1 MEAALPPHPHPS
13 PHPSFLRFGPALPVS
28 PVVVSV
34 PHAGRDYPAAMSPL
48 LNVPVS
54 RLTTLEDRYVDAVAT
69 GAVQDETMLVALR
82 ARGWI
87 DLNRSA
93 TRDRDPQ
100 IDAGAPVTAARS
112 DKVRSGIGL
121 VPRRA
126 GGAENM
132 WRRKL
137 TDTEVADRIARD
149 HAPYHAAVDA
159 ALHAARA
166 RFGIAILLD
175 LHSMPPLTGS
185 SPAQIVL
192 GDRFGRSCAGRFTD
206 ATANVVRAHGLPMAI
221 NQPYAGGHILS
232 AHGNPRAGIH
242 AIQVEIDRR
251 LYLDTA
257 FDRPGPGL
265 AQTVELIRVVIDE
278 LADTA
283 LGHAHPLAAE

>member
-1 MEAALPPHPHPS
+1 MEAAPPPP
-13 PHPSFLRFGPALPVS
+13 PPPFLRFGSTPPAS
-28 PVVVSV
+28 SVVVSV
-34 PHAGRDYPAAMSPL
+34 PHAGRDYPAEMTAL
-48 LNVPVS
+48 LSVPVP
-54 RLTTLEDRYVDAVAT
+54 RLAMLEDRFVDAVAM
-69 GAVQDETMLVALR
+69 GAVQGETMLVAQR

-100 IDAGAPVTAARS
+100 VDAGAPGIARS

-137 TDTEVADRIARD
+137 TDAEVAGRIARD
-149 HAPYHAAVDA
+149 HAPYHAALDA
-159 ALHAARA
+159 ALQAARA

-175 LHSMPPLTGS
+175 LHSMPPLAGAA
-185 SPAQIVL
+185 PPRIVL

-206 ATANVVRAHGLPMAI
+206 TVADAVRTHGLPMAI
-221 NQPYAGGHILS
+221 NHPYAGGHILN
-232 AHGNPRAGIH
+232 AHGHPRAGIH
-242 AIQVEIDRR
+242 ALQLEIDRR
-251 LYLDTA
+251 LYLDEA
-257 FDRPGPGL
+257 LDRPGPGL
-265 AQTVELIRVVIDE
+265 AQVIALVRAIIDA

-283 LGHAHPLAAE
+283 LGQGLPLAAE